1 MDEGRA
7 SMTALASAAARAAHL
22 TADGTPKIFTDTVAG
37 PLLGGLADEMIG
49 YHRARGEHIIL
60 AGTRAITT
68 VRARYAEGRLAGHA
82 QYVILGAGLDTYG
95 YRAEPGIDVFEV
107 DHPATQEWKKGLLAA
122 AGVEVPE
129 RVALVPADFEAEEP
143 FRKLAAAGFDP
154 AKPALVSW
162 LGVSFY
168 LSRDAVAATLGEIGR
183 LAPGTELVMDY
194 ALPEG
199 LRDAEGDAYA
209 EIAAQVVG
217 ENAEP
222 YRSHF
227 SPEEID
233 ALLKDHGFEVA
244 ENVTLERA
252 VPPETWR
259 RADALRPFDYFR
271 LVRAV
276 VAG

>member
-1 MDEGRA
+1 
-7 SMTALASAAARAAHL
+7 MTALSAAAARAAHL
-22 TADGTPKIFTDTVAG
+22 TADGAPAIFADTVAER
-37 PLLGGLADEMIG
+37 LLGGLADEMIG
-49 YHRARGEHIIL
+49 YHRTHGEHIIL
-60 AGTRAITT
+60 AGTRAVTT
-68 VRARYAEGRLAGHA
+68 VRARYAEERLGAHG
-82 QYVILGAGLDTYG
+82 QYVVLGAGLDTCG
-95 YRAEPGIDVFEV
+95 YRGESPIRVFEV
-107 DHPATQEWKKGLLAA
+107 DHPATQEWKRGLLAA
-122 AGVEVPE
+122 AGIEIPE

-143 FRKLAAAGFDP
+143 IGKLTGTGFDTGRT
-154 AKPALVSW
+154 ALVSW

-168 LSRDAVAATLGEIGR
+168 LTRDAIAKTLDEIAR

-194 ALPEG
+194 ALPDG
-199 LRDAEGDAYA
+199 HRDAEGGAYA

-217 ENAEP
+217 EHAEP

-227 SPEEID
+227 TPGEID
-233 ALLKDHGFEVA
+233 ALLTGHGFEVA
-244 ENVTLERA
+244 ANTTLRDA